1 MKTNNKHTPQTLG
14 KYIINPDSTVIGKH
28 GWRGETE
35 HIVKPV
41 MGIGNYLE
49 IRLSMDGVRKKW
61 KLHKLICE
69 VFHGPKPSKE
79 YQVCHIDGNKLNNS
93 AENLKWGTVKENAQ
107 DRAKHGKT
115 SRGKRHSKTISQAIK
130 KHRMSAA
137 LIAAAPEMFE
147 ALKKQLQWLYDMSIL
162 SGLKESYQLEINTEM
177 KKLESILKKAR
188 GE

>member
-41 MGIGNYLE
+41 MGVDNYLE
-49 IRLSMDGVRKKW
+49 IRISMDGVRKKW

-79 YQVCHIDGNKLNNS
+79 HQVCHIDGNKLNNA

-115 SRGKRHSKTISQAIK
+115 SRGKRHSKTISEAIK
-130 KHRMSAA
+130 KHRKNAA

-147 ALKKQLQWLYDMSIL
+147 ILQLIGTIANV
-162 SGLKESYQLEINTEM
+162 GLETNSDYKNRMKRISEHATE
-177 KKLESILKKAR
+177 ILKRAR
-188 GE
+188 GNK